1 MLPRLKSIVDAL
13 TNRSRQEHEMDDEL
27 HSHIERYTDDLVRS
41 GVPRLEAERRAK
53 VEFGGLEARKEECRE
68 ARGLMW
74 LEELRQDLRYATRL
88 LRKNPGFTAVAVAT
102 LALGIGA
109 NTAIFSVTNAVLLR
123 SLPFLDPDH
132 LVILE
137 ESQGRGGGIS
147 VTWPNFLD
155 WREQSRSFEAMAAI
169 DTASYDLTGVEKP
182 TILRGAKVSAPFF
195 SLIGAKPALGRTFT
209 DADDKPGANA
219 VVVLGYS
226 AWRNQF
232 GSDAGMI
239 GKPVILSGERFEV
252 VGVLGPGVEYYTKPM
267 DVYVPVGL
275 SASNPAWMDRSRHF
289 SLRVLARLRPG
300 VSITAAR
307 AEMATISKRLE
318 LAYPKTNTGLGASI
332 TPVTERRLGDLRP
345 ALYTLLAA
353 VGLVLLIACANV
365 TNLMLTRQASRQ
377 REIAIRAAMGAGRRR
392 VLRQLLTESVLLSFL
407 GGAAG
412 LLLAYWGIPA
422 LIHFAPQ
429 DIPRLAETRVD
440 SGVIL
445 FTFAASVLAG
455 ILFGIGPA
463 LQASK
468 LDLSG
473 ALKESGRGSM
483 SGPARQRLRSGLF
496 VAEVALALV
505 LVIGA
510 GLLIRSLLE
519 AVGVKPGFN
528 PANVLAVRVTLL
540 NSKYRPATEGPA
552 RSGDPEDAQRQAFFR
567 NALERLRAMPGVR
580 AAGAVYCPP
589 LGGDCLDYF
598 YSAADRPAPG
608 PSETPISLFNAAA
621 PGYFRAMEIPL
632 IEGRDF
638 TDSDVRGSKPVV
650 IINQNVARR
659 WWPHESPLGKQ
670 IRYGKAEE
678 HGLLYEIVGVVGNV
692 KQMGL
697 DEEQAPEI
705 FMPTA
710 QSSLGGQVLMVR
722 AASDPAGLAAA
733 AVREMLAIDK
743 DASVRVQT
751 MTQSIAETLARRKFS
766 TLLLAIFGGAA
777 LLLALIGVYGVTA
790 YGVSQRTHEIG
801 IRKALGAQASDVLY
815 MVVRQGL
822 LLTLAGVVIGLVG
835 ALAVTRLMQSLLF
848 GVRPADPL
856 TFAVVP
862 ILVAA
867 VASLA
872 AYVPARRAAKVDP
885 MIALRYE

>member
-1 MLPRLKSIVDAL
+1 MLPRLKSLFNGL
-13 TNRSRQEHEMDDEL
+13 TNRSRQEHDMDDEL
-27 HSHIERYTDDLVRS
+27 RSHIERHTDDLVRT
-41 GVPRLEAERRAK
+41 GVPRVEAERRAK

-68 ARGLMW
+68 ARGLLW
-74 LEELRQDLRYATRL
+74 LEELKQDIRYAARL
-88 LRKNPGFTAVAVAT
+88 LRKNPAFTAVAVAT

-155 WREQSRSFEAMAAI
+155 WREQSRSFEAMAAM
-169 DTASYDLTGVEKP
+169 DTASFDLSGIDRP
-182 TILRGAKVSAPFF
+182 TTLRGAKVSAPFF
-195 SLIGAKPALGRTFT
+195 SLIGAKPALGRIFT
-209 DADDKPGANA
+209 EADDKPGAA
-219 VVVLGYS
+219 PVVVLGHS
-226 AWRNQF
+226 VWLNQF
-232 GSDAGMI
+232 GSDAAII
-239 GKPVILSGERFEV
+239 GKPLLLSGARYEV
-252 VGVLGPGVEYYTKPM
+252 VGVLAPGVEYFSKPM

-300 VSITAAR
+300 VSVAAAR

-318 LAYPKTNTGLGASI
+318 LAYPKTNTGLGTAI
-332 TPVTERRLGDLRP
+332 TSVNDRRLGDLRP

-392 VLRQLLTESVLLSFL
+392 VLRQLLTESVLLSIF

-422 LIHFAPQ
+422 LIQLAPQ

-445 FTFAASVLAG
+445 FTFGASVLAG

-528 PANVLAVRVTLL
+528 PSNVMSVRVALL
-540 NSKYRPATEGPA
+540 NPKYRQDEL
-552 RSGDPEDAQRQAFFR
+552 RQAFFQ

-589 LGGDCLDYF
+589 LGGDCGDYF
-598 YSAADRPAPG
+598 YFPADRPAPG
-608 PSETPISLFNAAA
+608 PADTPLSLFNVAA

-638 TDSDVRGSKPVV
+638 TDADTKGSTAVI
-650 IINQNVARR
+650 IINQSLARL
-659 WWPHESPLGKQ
+659 WWPRSSPLGKQ

-678 HGLLYEIVGVVGNV
+678 RGQAYEIVGVVGDV

-697 DEEQAPEI
+697 DEEQMPEI
-705 FMPTA
+705 FMPAA
-710 QSSLGGQVLMVR
+710 QSSNAAQVLMVR
-722 AASDPAGLAAA
+722 AFADPSGLASAA
-733 AVREMLAIDK
+733 EREILAIDK
-743 DASVRVQT
+743 EASVRVQT
-751 MTQSIAETLARRKFS
+751 MNQFIAETLARRKFS

-801 IRKALGAQASDVLY
+801 IRKALGAQASDVLF

-822 LLTLAGVVIGLVG
+822 LLTLAGIGIGLAG
-835 ALAVTRLMQSLLF
+835 AFAVTRLMQSLLF
-848 GVRPADPL
+848 GVRAVDPL

-862 ILVAA
+862 VLVAG
-867 VASLA
+867 VAILA
-872 AYVPARRAAKVDP
+872 AYLPARRAAKVDP

>member
-1 MLPRLKSIVDAL
+1 
-13 TNRSRQEHEMDDEL
+13 
-27 HSHIERYTDDLVRS
+27 
-41 GVPRLEAERRAK
+41 
-53 VEFGGLEARKEECRE
+53 
-68 ARGLMW
+68 
-74 LEELRQDLRYATRL
+74 
-88 LRKNPGFTAVAVAT
+88 
-102 LALGIGA
+102 
-109 NTAIFSVTNAVLLR
+109 
-123 SLPFLDPDH
+123 
-132 LVILE
+132 
-137 ESQGRGGGIS
+137 
-147 VTWPNFLD
+147 
-155 WREQSRSFEAMAAI
+155 
-169 DTASYDLTGVEKP
+169 
-182 TILRGAKVSAPFF
+182 
-195 SLIGAKPALGRTFT
+195 
-209 DADDKPGANA
+209 
-219 VVVLGYS
+219 
-226 AWRNQF
+226 
-232 GSDAGMI
+232 
-239 GKPVILSGERFEV
+239 
-252 VGVLGPGVEYYTKPM
+252 
-267 DVYVPVGL
+267 
-275 SASNPAWMDRSRHF
+275 
-289 SLRVLARLRPG
+289 
-300 VSITAAR
+300 
-307 AEMATISKRLE
+307 
-318 LAYPKTNTGLGASI
+318 
-332 TPVTERRLGDLRP
+332 
-345 ALYTLLAA
+345 

-422 LIHFAPQ
+422 LIQLAPQ

-445 FTFAASVLAG
+445 FTFGASVLAG

-496 VAEVALALV
+496 VSEVALALV

-519 AVGVKPGFN
+519 AVGVHPGFN
-528 PANVLAVRVTLL
+528 PANVLSVRVTLL
-540 NSKYRPATEGPA
+540 NPTYRQ
-552 RSGDPEDAQRQAFFR
+552 DAQRQAFFQ

-589 LGGDCLDYF
+589 LGGDCGDYF
-598 YSAADRPAPG
+598 YFPTDRPAPG
-608 PSETPISLFNAAA
+608 PADTPLSLFNVAA

-632 IEGRDF
+632 IEGREF
-638 TDSDVRGSKPVV
+638 TDSDSRGSTPVV
-650 IINQNVARR
+650 IVNQNIARR
-659 WWPHESPLGKQ
+659 WWPRESPLGKQ

-678 HGLLYEIVGVVGNV
+678 RGPAYEIVGVVGDV

-697 DEEQAPEI
+697 DEEQEPEM
-705 FMPTA
+705 FMPAA
-710 QSSLGGQVLMVR
+710 QSSNAAHVLMVR
-722 AASDPAGLAAA
+722 ASSDPAGLATAA
-733 AVREMLAIDK
+733 EREILAIDK

-751 MTQSIAETLARRKFS
+751 MTQFIAETLARRKFS

-801 IRKALGAQASDVLY
+801 IRKALGAQPADVLF

-822 LLTLAGVVIGLVG
+822 LLTVAGIAIGLAG
-835 ALAVTRLMQSLLF
+835 ALAATRLMQSLLF
-848 GVRPADPL
+848 GVRAADPL

-862 ILVAA
+862 ILVAG

-872 AYVPARRAAKVDP
+872 AYLPARRASKVDP

>member
-1 MLPRLKSIVDAL
+1 MLPRLKSLFNAF

-27 HSHIERYTDDLVRS
+27 RSHIERHAEDLVRS
-41 GVPRLEAERRAK
+41 GIPRREAERRAR

-88 LRKNPGFTAVAVAT
+88 LRKNPAFTAVAVAT

-123 SLPFLDPDH
+123 PLPFLDPDR

-137 ESQGRGGGIS
+137 ESQARSGGIS

-155 WREQSRSFEAMAAI
+155 WREQSRSFEALAAF
-169 DTASYDLTGVEKP
+169 DTASYDLSGVEKP
-182 TILRGAKVSAPFF
+182 ARLRGAKVSAPFF
-195 SLIGAKPALGRTFT
+195 SLIGARPALGRMFT
-209 DADDKPGANA
+209 EADDKPGASP

-226 AWRNQF
+226 AWLNQF
-232 GSDAGMI
+232 GSDAAI
-239 GKPVILSGERFEV
+239 VGKPLILNEARYEV
-252 VGVLGPGVEYYTKPM
+252 VGVLSPGVEFFTKPM
-267 DVYVPVGL
+267 EVYVPVGL
-275 SASNPAWMDRSRHF
+275 SASNPDWMDRSRHF
-289 SLRVLARLRPG
+289 SLRILERLRPG
-300 VSITAAR
+300 VSLAAAR
-307 AEMATISKRLE
+307 AEMDTIMKRLE
-318 LAYPKTNTGLGASI
+318 LAYPKTNTGLGALVRL
-332 TPVTERRLGDLRP
+332 VTERRLGDLRP

-392 VLRQLLTESVLLSFL
+392 VFRQLLTESVLLSIL

-412 LLLAYWGIPA
+412 LLLTYWGIPT
-422 LIHFAPQ
+422 LIHLAPQ
-429 DIPRLAETRVD
+429 DIPRLAETSVD

-445 FTFAASVLAG
+445 FTFGASLLAG
-455 ILFGIGPA
+455 IFFGIGPA

-519 AVGVKPGFN
+519 AVGVHPGFN
-528 PANVLAVRVTLL
+528 PANVMSVRVTLL
-540 NSKYRPATEGPA
+540 NPKYHQ
-552 RSGDPEDAQRQAFFR
+552 DAQRQAFFQD
-567 NALERLRAMPGVR
+567 ALERMRAMPGVR
-580 AAGAVYCPP
+580 AAGAVFCPP
-589 LGGDCLDYF
+589 LGGDCGDYF
-598 YSAADRPAPG
+598 YFPADRPAPG
-608 PSETPISLFNAAA
+608 PADTPLSLFNVAA

-632 IEGRDF
+632 VEGRDF
-638 TDSDVRGSKPVV
+638 TDSDGKGSTPVV
-650 IINQNVARR
+650 IINQNIARR

-678 HGLLYEIVGVVGNV
+678 RGQAYEIVGVVGDV

-697 DEEQAPEI
+697 DEDQEPEM
-705 FMPTA
+705 FMAAA
-710 QSSLGGQVLMVR
+710 QSSNAAQVLMVR
-722 AASDPAGLAAA
+722 AAADPTGLAAA
-733 AVREMLAIDK
+733 AEREIHAIDK
-743 DASVRVQT
+743 DVTVRVQT
-751 MTQSIAETLARRKFS
+751 MPQFIAETLARRKFS
-766 TLLLAIFGGAA
+766 TLLLTIFGGAA

-801 IRKALGAQASDVLY
+801 IRKALGAQAGDVLF
-815 MVVRQGL
+815 MVVQQGL
-822 LLTLAGVVIGLVG
+822 RLTLAGVAIGLAG
-835 ALAVTRLMQSLLF
+835 AFAVTRLMESLLF

-867 VASLA
+867 VAILA
-872 AYVPARRAAKVDP
+872 AYLPARRASKVDP
-885 MIALRYE
+885 MI